1 MALRYN
7 ERTGEFEEVR
17 DFPQIIEFKAQTQT
31 IFEGESYLVKWKVE
45 NATIVEIDSER
56 VDSSIGQKEFL
67 CDFSGTKRITLVAR
81 NGSDVISQYLPIDA
95 LPKPSF
101 NLSCSASKIRR
112 NSNEKSII
120 SWNIEYAVSAQ
131 ISIDNRKEDI
141 ILSGN
146 KEIMPTENTV
156 IRFTAVSLDYH
167 TVFTDECIV
176 EVFNAGKVS
185 FACNKKF
192 SFASLPVVLSWET
205 KDCFDVEL
213 VGFGE
218 QPLNG
223 SKIVC
228 PEITTDYVLIV
239 TDNFGT
245 QEYSLK
251 VQMLPLPI
259 IRSVLV
265 EAPKLEHVIPISYK
279 TPQFVMVPSI
289 PTFENEFS
297 KLELPQIPNMKKVE
311 LISEGD
317 MNVSTPQRNRLS
329 KKIYKLLNH
338 IFKI

>member
-31 IFEGESYLVKWKVE
+31 IFEGDSYLIKWKVE
-45 NATIVEIDSER
+45 NATIVEINSER
-56 VDSSIGQKEFL
+56 VQSNSGQKEFI
-67 CDFSGTKRITLVAR
+67 CDFSGVKRITLVAR
-81 NGSDVISQYLPIDA
+81 NGADVIYQHLSIDA

-101 NLSCSASKIRR
+101 NLSCTAPKIRR
-112 NSNEKSII
+112 NSNEKSVI
-120 SWNIEYAVSAQ
+120 SWNIVNAVSAQ
-131 ISIDNRKEDI
+131 IFIDNNQEEI

-156 IRFTAVSLDYH
+156 IRFTAVSLDYN
-167 TVFTDECIV
+167 TIFTDECIV
-176 EVFNAGKVS
+176 EVLDAGKVS

-213 VGFGE
+213 VGFGD
-218 QPLNG
+218 QPLSG
-223 SKIVC
+223 FKTVC
-228 PEITTDYVLIV
+228 PQITTDYVLKV

-265 EAPKLEHVIPISYK
+265 EAPKLENVIPISYK
-279 TPQFVMVPSI
+279 TPQFITVPSI
-289 PTFENEFS
+289 PTFENDFF
-297 KLELPQIPNMKKVE
+297 KLDLPQIPNIKKVD

-317 MNVSTPQRNRLS
+317 MNVTRQQRNCLS
-329 KKIYKLLNH
+329 KRITKLLH
-338 IFKI
+338 QIFKI